1 MTTDGRG
8 EYGGG
13 GGYKKGTPAASG
25 SGRLWRPCRGESD
38 DVDDW
43 LCRAA
48 RSVPRPAGA
57 RALLS
62 PTTHPPPSRPGV
74 KGGASYRA
82 PSPPRPPPN
91 SAPCGGAACGLPPCI
106 RKGRGGGGG
115 GEAPLP
121 GGGSP
126 ARLATAAGCL
136 PQTQPAGAIPIGRV
150 RGGEGMS
157 RRGGCALA
165 AVVSGSYG
173 ASAAVTRQAS

>member
-13 GGYKKGTPAASG
+13 GDTRKVHRRRREVGGCGGRVGGRAMMSTTGCA
-25 SGRLWRPCRGESD
+25 GRLGPSPD
-38 DVDDW
+38 Q
-43 LCRAA
+43 
-48 RSVPRPAGA
+48 PA
-57 RALLS
+57 RAPS
-62 PTTHPPPSRPGV
+62 YPQPPTHPPHVQVSKAAHPTAHPPHHAPPLILPRVVGLRAAFRR
-74 KGGASYRA
+74 ASERA
-82 PSPPRPPPN
+82 E
-91 SAPCGGAACGLPPCI
+91 
-106 RKGRGGGGG
+106 GGGGG